1 MSEEI
6 NPEVTSRIV
15 RDSYFAVESNHL
27 KRALLITLLF
37 PFFALAQNGND
48 PVGARPAGMAN
59 AALTFTDI
67 WSSFHNQA
75 GLGHIENITAGAFY
89 ENRFLVDGM
98 AFAGFAG
105 ALPLGN
111 GAIGLNY
118 SNFGYSVYNEGKL
131 GLAYGMKLS
140 DRFSVGVQL
149 NYQTTRIVAEDYGN
163 AGAFTAEVGARMEV
177 SEKVT
182 VAAHLFN
189 PTRATLIDNG
199 DLAIPDEKIPTVLRL
214 GAGYQISEEVLFAG
228 EVEKDIDQNALF
240 RGGIEYQPVD
250 ILYLRIGASSEP
262 SLFSFGLGV
271 KFDSFQFDLASS
283 YSSVLGHSPQ
293 ISLTYNPVKK

>member
-1 MSEEI
+1 MFLPIFSW
-6 NPEVTSRIV
+6 
-15 RDSYFAVESNHL
+15 
-27 KRALLITLLF
+27 
-37 PFFALAQNGND
+37 AQNGTD

-59 AALTFTDI
+59 SALTFTDI

-75 GLGHIENITAGAFY
+75 GLGHIESITAGAFY

-105 ALPLGN
+105 AVPLGN
-111 GAIGLNY
+111 GAIGINY
-118 SNFGYSVYNEGKL
+118 SNFGYNVYNEGKL

-149 NYQTTRIVAEDYGN
+149 NYQTTRIAAEDYGN
-163 AGAFTAEVGARMEV
+163 AGALTAEVGVRMEV
-177 SEKVT
+177 SERVT

-189 PTRATLIDNG
+189 PTRTKLIDNG
-199 DLAIPDEKIPTVLRL
+199 DLAIPDETIPTVIRL
-214 GAGYQISEEVLFAG
+214 GAGYQISEDVLFAG
-228 EVEKDIDQNALF
+228 EVEKDIDRNALF

-250 ILYLRIGASSEP
+250 ILYLRVGASSEP

-271 KFDSFQFDLASS
+271 KFESFQFDLASS
-283 YSSVLGHSPQ
+283 YSSVLGYSPQ
-293 ISLTYNPVKK
+293 ISLTYNAGKK

>member
-1 MSEEI
+1 M
-6 NPEVTSRIV
+6 V
-15 RDSYFAVESNHL
+15 DDYYHL
-27 KRALLITLLF
+27 KKALLIATFLPLL
-37 PFFALAQNGND
+37 LWGQNGND

-59 AALTFTDI
+59 TALTFTDI

-75 GLGHIENITAGAFY
+75 GLGYVENITAGAFY

-105 ALPLGN
+105 AAPLGN
-111 GAIGLNY
+111 GAIGINY
-118 SNFGYSVYNEGKL
+118 SNFGYNVYNEGKL

-140 DRFSVGVQL
+140 ERFSVGVQI
-149 NYQTTRIVAEDYGN
+149 NYQTTRIAAEDYGN
-163 AGAFTAEVGARMEV
+163 TGALTAEVGVRMEV
-177 SEKVT
+177 SERVT

-189 PTRATLIDNG
+189 PTRTTLIDNNG
-199 DLAIPDEKIPTVLRL
+199 NAIPDEKIPTMIRL
-214 GAGYQISEEVLFAG
+214 GAGYQISDDLLFAG

-240 RGGIEYQPVD
+240 RGGIEYQPVE
-250 ILYLRIGASSEP
+250 ILYLRLGASSEP

-283 YSSVLGHSPQ
+283 YSSVLGYSPQ
-293 ISLTYNPVKK
+293 ISLTYNPGEK